1 MTRLAV
7 AKKKML
13 QIRKG
18 KGLLSTRVALS
29 PVFATLILVAIVV
42 ICGTIAYV
50 TAENITSTNT
60 ESFVDTAQNS
70 QAALSERIGFEN
82 VAYDAVSNNLTV
94 CIINCGKVD
103 DLQIKYLFLYNIT
116 NNQQELIGYFADPIL
131 LSLGENITNNNLN
144 ILQEAYFDVSLS
156 AFSPPIELNLGPDTI
171 YILNLK
177 TQRGSSFD
185 YTFMA

>member
-1 MTRLAV
+1 MARLTV

-18 KGLLSTRVALS
+18 KGLLSTSVALS

-42 ICGTIAYV
+42 ICGTTAYLV
-50 TAENITSTNT
+50 AGNITSTNT
-60 ESFVDTAQNS
+60 ERFVSNAQDS

-116 NNQQELIGYFADPIL
+116 NNQQEIIGYFTDPIL
-131 LSLGENITNNNLN
+131 VSLGESITNNNLN
-144 ILQEAYFDVSLS
+144 ILEEAYFDVSLS
-156 AFSPPIELNLGPDTI
+156 ALSPPLELNLGPDTI
-171 YILNLK
+171 YLLHLV

-185 YTFMA
+185 YTLVA